1 MEAGRF
7 TRQQGAGQQDFA
19 VEYSVVPRPDGL
31 GAFVSFRDISARQAN
46 EERVQRL
53 RLRLG
58 LSARVTDE
66 VGVGVSVGMAA
77 YANDVMS
84 VRKLVTQADQALYEA
99 KKQNERRW
107 KMFVG

>member
-1 MEAGRF
+1 MFKKGIGRTCEFGIVMRAGPTEAAQALAR
-7 TRQQGAGQQDFA
+7 RIVRA
-19 VEYSVVPRPDGL
+19 VSQP
-31 GAFVSFRDISARQAN
+31 I
-46 EERVQRL
+46 RL
-53 RLRLG
+53 STG
-58 LSARVTDE
+58 DE

-107 KMFVG
+107 KMFVGLRA